1 MKNQSKNEAEYRSP
15 FWIDFGSILASKID
29 QNRNQN
35 LSKNEFGCE
44 VASKSPS
51 GLIFGPI
58 WVDFWINFGPFWDPD
73 SIKLR
78 PWMRSRSQDAFWID
92 FWTNF
97 ERFV

>member
-1 MKNQSKNEAEYRSP
+1 MKNQSKNEVEYRSP

-35 LSKNEFGCE
+35 LSKNEFRCE
-44 VASKSPS
+44 VASKTPS
-51 GLIFGPI
+51 GSIFGPI
-58 WVDFWINFGPFWDPD
+58 RGDFWINFRAFWDPD

-97 ERFV
+97 DRFW